1 MSVVCLPFSN
11 GEEVRLMSQMC
22 LILIQL
28 AQESPIF
35 LCKIYCGDKKTP
47 EINMY
52 FLNDLHHFE
61 IKEDQQRNRHIGEI
75 L

>member
-47 EINMY
+47 EMIS
-52 FLNDLHHFE
+52 NDLQNFE
-61 IKEDQQRNRHIGEI
+61 IKENQKLNEYIFGEI